1 MGKIYSQ
8 KIFRKEDCKNVDDL
22 SKEEIQKL
30 NKEERV
36 FFKCSQCGKEVI
48 QRAVYYKLFYL
59 KLCRP
64 CKRERK
70 YGYRNPFNAP
80 DFLEK
85 KKKSFELKYGSY
97 EEGYKNCREKAE
109 RTNIEKYGGIAPLQ
123 NKETLEKF
131 LKTNNERYGGNSP
144 SQNETVKQKQIETTL
159 KNWGFRSSAQNEIV
173 KEKSKQTCLKNFG
186 VETGFLTKK
195 CFDSHSRCKYEF
207 EGERFDSSWELALWI
222 YAKDHNEEIEREP
235 CQFEYEFEG
244 KRHFYYPDFKYKG
257 QLVEI
262 KGPQF
267 FKDGK
272 MICPFD
278 RSQDELFQAKYE
290 CMKRNDV
297 KVFGMKEIRICRDY
311 IKRTYGDSFLQKH
324 MIDRIKTKL
333 QLQ

>member
-1 MGKIYSQ
+1 MK
-8 KIFRKEDCKNVDDL
+8 KFT
-22 SKEEIQKL
+22 KEESLSLQSLSENQIKTL
-30 NKEERV
+30 HSDTRIWYNCT
-36 FFKCSQCGKEVI
+36 KCGNLVI
-48 QRAVYYKLFYL
+48 RRLITYRKDHLQ
-59 KLCRP
+59 LCP
-64 CKRERK
+64 ACKMELHK
-70 YGYRNPFNAP
+70 GYRNPFSAP
-80 DFLEK
+80 DFLDK
-85 KKKSFELKYGSY
+85 KKRTFELKYGSY
-97 EEGYKNCREKAE
+97 EEGYKACREKAE

-123 NKETLEKF
+123 NKVILEKF

-144 SQNETVKQKQIETTL
+144 SQNEIVKQKQIETTL

-207 EGERFDSSWELALWI
+207 EDERFDSSWELALWV

-244 KRHFYYPDFKYKG
+244 KKHFYYPDFLYKG
-257 QLVEI
+257 GLVEV

-267 FKDGK
+267 FKDDK

-290 CMKRNDV
+290 CMKKNGV
-297 KVFGMKEIRICRDY
+297 KIFSTDEIRVCRDY
-311 IKRTYGDSFLQKH
+311 IKKAYGNDFLQKH
-324 MIDRIKTKL
+324 MIDKIKTKL
-333 QLQ
+333 YL